1 MLRKPKV
8 LSPSNANLPTAAP
21 LAQPAV
27 SRVMLYPSGGAW
39 VTMLAAMPPPPPVL
53 FSTVMVWPSRSAILS
68 ASSRPMMSGLPP
80 GEVPTR
86 MRSGRCGQFCW
97 ARAGSAELA
106 GESGGERE
114 RAAAGKDHGVSRLET
129 TRR

>member
-1 MLRKPKV
+1 M
-8 LSPSNANLPTAAP
+8 
-21 LAQPAV
+21 
-27 SRVMLYPSGGAW
+27 PSGGAC

-86 MRSGRCGQFCW
+86 MRSGRCGQFCC

-106 GESGGERE
+106 GESCGERK
-114 RAAAGKDHGVSRLET
+114 RAAAGEAHGAIPGLKQRE
-129 TRR
+129 R

>member
-1 MLRKPKV
+1 
-8 LSPSNANLPTAAP
+8 
-21 LAQPAV
+21 
-27 SRVMLYPSGGAW
+27 MLYPSGGAC

-97 ARAGSAELA
+97 APAGSDGVAEQ
-106 GESGGERE
+106 SCGERE
-114 RAAAGKDHGVSRLET
+114 RAAAGEAHGCCPGLKRRDVSRDGRPLKT
-129 TRR
+129 TPAAT